1 MGAPLHPGGLEGSV
15 AAAVASAVVAGGAAR
30 PQAAGPLPGAF
41 PSWAALALLDPPLA
55 ADLLH
60 AVPLLQGTQGGE
72 LVPVRR
78 ISRDTDIVVSD
89 QKQRLKIK

>member
-15 AAAVASAVVAGGAAR
+15 AAAVASAFVAGGAAR

-72 LVPVRR
+72 LVP
-78 ISRDTDIVVSD
+78 
-89 QKQRLKIK
+89 